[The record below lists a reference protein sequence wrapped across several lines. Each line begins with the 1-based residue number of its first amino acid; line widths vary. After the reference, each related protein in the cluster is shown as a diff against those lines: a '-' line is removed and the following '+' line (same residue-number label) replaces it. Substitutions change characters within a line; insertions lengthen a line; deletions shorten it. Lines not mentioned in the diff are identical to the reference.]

1 MSGRRGHPPFIPT
14 REQRWTV
21 QVLRSHGVPM
31 TVIASNITLDGR
43 GIDVKTLKKAFAVE
57 LRTGFEQ
64 VKAAIGASV
73 VKSALAGNVAAQK
86 YWLMCWGGPEWR
98 PPVIAPGDEVPGAA
112 HGATTIIIKG
122 GLPEIVHP
130 AMPGEEADEE
140 RKTNGSGQAH

>member
-1 MSGRRGHPPFIPT
+1 MSRAPFMPT

-31 TVIASNITLDGR
+31 TIIAANITFDGI
-43 GIDVKTLKKAFAVE
+43 GIDVKTLKKAFPSE
-57 LRTGFEQ
+57 LKTGFEQ
-64 VKAAIGASV
+64 VKSAIGAAV

-98 PPVIAPGDEVPGAA
+98 PPANISDETPGNVS
-112 HGATTIIIKG
+112 GATTIIIKG

-130 AMPGEEADEE
+130 VTEDAAGEPEHM
-140 RKTNGSGQAH
+140 NGGAKGNGAGQAH